1 MKKIYK
7 YKNYLLT
14 ILLSLLV
21 FLVPVYAEDEEI
33 PPDAE
38 TYTLT
43 YPDGSTYTT
52 TDYQEVQRLLKEENW
67 KKIGSGFTS
76 DKNGNVE
83 LPAGWTSGTIKIV
96 ETKVPSGYTQGDKQ
110 KIVKL
115 EDKETTFVNPKSKPP
130 VPNKNTPSNY
140 VPNTGHQ
147 NMNIWIVA
155 LMGSLMGIFVA
166 LKELLSIKRG

>member
-1 MKKIYK
+1 MKKINK
-7 YKNYLLT
+7 YTNYLLS

-21 FLVPVYAEDEEI
+21 FLVPVHAEDEEI

-52 TDYQEVQRLLKEENW
+52 NDYQEVQRLLKEENW
-67 KKIGSGFTS
+67 KKMATGLTS

-83 LPAGWTSGTIKIV
+83 LPAEWTTGTIKIV
-96 ETKVPSGYTQGDKQ
+96 EAKVPAGYTQGDKQ

-115 EDKETTFVNPKSKPP
+115 EDKETTFVNPKVKPP
-130 VPNKNTPSNY
+130 VPNKKTPGSY
-140 VPNTGHQ
+140 VPKTGDQ
-147 NMNIWIVA
+147 NIYVWLLA
-155 LMGSLMGIFVA
+155 LMASLIGLFVSVRRM
-166 LKELLSIKRG
+166 KKS